1 VRVILEM
8 GSLAGLMFFPVAV
21 VVVVVVVGGLGVG
34 IVRL

>member
-1 VRVILEM
+1 VKVILEM

-21 VVVVVVVGGLGVG
+21 VVVVEVGGLGVG

>member
-8 GSLAGLMFFPVAV
+8 GSRAGLMFFPVAV
-21 VVVVVVVGGLGVG
+21 VVVEVGGLGVG